1 VQGERSSQGWAI
13 NIMTADLLVLAA
25 LVAASFGVEAATGFG
40 STVIALALG
49 GRWFGVE
56 RLLAVLVPLN
66 MVLSAAIV
74 VRDRASISPPFLL
87 QRAFPA
93 MALGLVGG
101 ALLSAWLGSDG
112 LLLAFGVFVLA
123 LALWQLA
130 TARRPPAPLGER
142 AQWAALIAGGFVH
155 GLFATGG
162 PLAVL
167 VAQRQLP
174 DKRELRATLA
184 VLWLALNTIW
194 LVRLA
199 DARAL
204 ATSGALLLP
213 LILGAVAGN
222 RLHRALDGT
231 RFRVAV
237 AMILLVGGASIVAG
251 TL

>member
-1 VQGERSSQGWAI
+1 VRVVTTELG
-13 NIMTADLLVLAA
+13 VLAA
-25 LVAASFGVEAATGFG
+25 LVAVSFGIEAATGFG

-66 MVLSAAIV
+66 MVLSAFIIWKDW
-74 VRDRASISPPFLL
+74 RSISRAFLL

-93 MALGLVGG
+93 MAGGLIAG
-101 ALLSAWLGSDG
+101 ALLSTWLGSEG
-112 LLLAFGVFVLA
+112 LLAAFGIFILVLA
-123 LALWQLA
+123 TWQLV
-130 TARRPPAPLGER
+130 TARRPPPAMGER
-142 AQWAALIAGGFVH
+142 AQWAALVAGGVIH

-184 VLWLALNTIW
+184 VLWLALNTLW
-194 LVRLA
+194 LVRTA
-199 DARAL
+199 DPHAL
-204 ATSGALLLP
+204 ATSAALVLP
-213 LILGAVAGN
+213 LALGGLLGN
-222 RLHRALDGT
+222 RLHRTLDGT

-237 AMILLVGGASIVAG
+237 AAILLVGGASILLG
-251 TL
+251 TLK